1 MKIPNKRELQQT
13 VINKLPNCDFKH
25 FMKLYKRCT
34 ANSYSFL
41 FNDHNFTPDNHLRFR
56 SNLLEKI

>member
-13 VINKLPNCDFKH
+13 VINKLSHCDFQD

-34 ANSYSFL
+34 ANPYSFL
-41 FNDHNFTPDNHLRFR
+41 FNDNNFTPDNHLRLR